1 MGRIVR
7 FLFESFNGL
16 VNCYWFV
23 KNLKRQTTKYNKEQF
38 AEELYVTPQP
48 ICEKTGLCN
57 IFS

>member
-23 KNLKRQTTKYNKEQF
+23 KNLKRQTTKHEEHF

-48 ICEKTGLCN
+48 ICEKAGPCN